1 MWTYVLSELDGT
13 EIGEVADAT
22 GRSLSIGLNRAATAS
37 FTIRADN
44 SMTVPLYSADKLLK
58 VYEDG
63 TLRFHGN
70 VVSTEL
76 ASAGTEAPTVQV
88 TAANPAWRLA
98 RRLIGL
104 SAGGTTYTGDKAKS
118 ARKIISEINS
128 GAAVGSAEYNPHTG
142 IKLLGEGSYV
152 GGSGTYVAG
161 PYRGA
166 LAAINDLAHTLTGF
180 DWYISPLEGSETVVT
195 TNESGS
201 WTTPLIGQFEA
212 NNAFGSSKDVVFE
225 YGYGQ
230 KNVRTINYIRDLSE
244 LTNKAYH
251 LPNDLETEAVLGEIS
266 VPSVVTRGRY
276 EAVADAFG
284 LTNTVLREAWL
295 DEVIRVKH
303 NPRFVVTATLDIDDG
318 KGRVPQLGTDYW
330 LGDIV
335 TARGY
340 INGTELFN
348 GLVRVYGVEVS
359 INEAGT
365 GAYTPILVDEEGESL

>member
-1 MWTYVLSELDGT
+1 MWTSILTNLDGSEAE
-13 EIGEVADAT
+13 EIRNAT
-22 GRSLSIGLNRAATAS
+22 SRSLSLGLNRAATAS
-37 FTIRADN
+37 FTVRADN
-44 SMTVPLYSADKLLK
+44 AATVPMFASDKLLK
-58 VYEDG
+58 IYEDN

-76 ASAGTEAPTVQV
+76 ASTGTEAPTVQV

-118 ARKIISEINS
+118 ARKIISEINA
-128 GAAVGSAEYNPHTG
+128 GAAAGSDEYNPHTG

-152 GGSGTYVAG
+152 AGSGTYVAG
-161 PYRGA
+161 PYRSS

-180 DWYISPLEGSETVVT
+180 DWYISPLEGSETVMT

-212 NNAFGSSKDVVFE
+212 TNAFGASKGVVFE

-230 KNVRTINYIRDLSE
+230 KNVRTINYVRDLSD

-251 LPNDLETEAVLGEIS
+251 LPNDLEKEAVLGELSI
-266 VPSVVTRGRY
+266 PSVVARGRY

-284 LTNTVLREAWL
+284 LTNTALREAWL

-303 NPRFVVTATLDIDDG
+303 NPRFVVSATLDIDDG

-330 LGDIV
+330 LGDLA

-340 INGTELFN
+340 IGGAELFN
-348 GLVRVYGVEVS
+348 GQVRVYGVEIS

-365 GAYTPILVDEEGESL
+365 GTHTPILVDEEGESL